1 LKMMSMKIMKKKTL
15 QTGLSPEDKRISE
28 EMGNNRYQENIT
40 VEELAGCELSWF
52 KGEIVVVDNLKTYK
66 EVLPKLLK
74 SDLLGFDTETKP
86 TFKKGKKNSVS
97 LIQLSTGN
105 LACLFRINKIGFP
118 DELIKLLSDPSVI
131 KAGVAVHDDIRF
143 LKGVKKFSPDGFVDL
158 QSFVKDYGIE
168 SSGLK
173 KLAAIVL
180 GFRISK
186 RQQVTDWEAEQLTE
200 AQQVYAATDAWV
212 CHQIYKKLINGHD
225 IKNKV

>member
-1 LKMMSMKIMKKKTL
+1 MYK
-15 QTGLSPEDKRISE
+15 
-28 EMGNNRYQENIT
+28 ENIT
-40 VEELAGCELSWF
+40 VEELAEHELSWF
-52 KGEIVVVDNLKTYK
+52 KGEIVLVDNLKTFY
-66 EVLPKLLK
+66 EVFPRLLI
-74 SDLLGFDTETKP
+74 SDLLGFDTETRP

-97 LIQLSTGN
+97 LIQLSTGD
-105 LACLFRINKIGFP
+105 LACLFRINKMGIP
-118 DELIKLLSDPSVI
+118 DELADLLSDPLVI

-143 LKGVKKFSPDGFVDL
+143 LKGVRKFNPEGFIDL
-158 QSFVKDYGIE
+158 QNFVKDFGIQ

-212 CHQIYKKLINGHD
+212 CHQIFKKLTNGT
-225 IKNKV
+225 N